1 MTRATIV
8 GITILITSIASCR
21 PRANDSA
28 ESRLAS
34 TSVPTPSS
42 SRCNSDTGL
51 VYTDV
56 TKPAETG
63 DLSGFEIKLSAGP
76 EGWSGSAREA
86 AGEFGSW
93 IDLAD
98 VRVDSALKSLD
109 FAIPNGPD
117 SSRFR
122 GAFSC
127 DSLWGSL
134 RAFRTTGWDSITFRR
149 VR

>member
-1 MTRATIV
+1 MTRATV
-8 GITILITSIASCR
+8 VAITILMTSIASCR
-21 PRANDSA
+21 PRAKDSA
-28 ESRLAS
+28 ESRLAF
-34 TSVPTPSS
+34 TSVPTASA
-42 SRCNSDTGL
+42 SRCNRDTAL

-56 TKPAETG
+56 TKSAETG
-63 DLSGFEIKLSAGP
+63 DLSGFEIRLSARP
-76 EGWSGSAREA
+76 EGWYGSAREA
-86 AGEFGSW
+86 AGEFGPW

-98 VRVDSALKSLD
+98 VRVDSAQKSVD

-127 DSLWGSL
+127 DSLWGSF
-134 RAFRTTGWDSITFRR
+134 RAFRTTGWDAITFRR